1 MSDLIVDTNQEAFDF
16 VVRHFIKQRERAV
29 SPSGP
34 CMYRAPD
41 GKRCAVGVLIKDEA
55 YKRNMEGLAVMD
67 LDGRHIAWPFLDVG
81 DVDGRLLTKLQRI
94 HDVAF
99 AGLVNERALGRLRE
113 VATEYNLDTTVLET
127 EYAPLV
133 EESS

>member
-16 VVRHFIKQRERAV
+16 VVRHFVRQRVMSVEA
-29 SPSGP
+29 SGS

-41 GKRCAVGVLIKDEA
+41 GKRCAVGALIKDEA
-55 YKRNMEGLAVMD
+55 YKPEMERQSVLNLNGESPVRPL
-67 LDGRHIAWPFLDVG
+67 LDVG
-81 DVDGRLLTKLQRI
+81 SVHRRLLTRLQYI
-94 HDVAF
+94 HDAAF
-99 AGLVNERALGRLRE
+99 AGLVRRTLLGRLRE

-133 EESS
+133 EE